1 MQIKQERVDSL
12 NMLMTQCS
20 LQLYLCLYCNQ
31 TRLLLNHVYLFN
43 NYEKDFANSFF
54 TQVHINYSHYQ

>member
-20 LQLYLCLYCNQ
+20 LQLCLCLYCNQ

-43 NYEKDFANSFF
+43 YYEKDFANSSF
-54 TQVHINYSHYQ
+54 TQVHI